1 MLKYTKRSKAG
12 MLAFLQA
19 GRAFQF
25 LLLIMVEEGDP
36 SPIRLIG
43 SGT

>member
-25 LLLIMVEEGDP
+25 LLIMVEEGDP
-36 SPIRLIG
+36 SLIRLIR